1 MTINGIEPQKG
12 ENVNLKE
19 KQTDV
24 LDWLKT
30 YWFIVV
36 ALFAGSV
43 AWGQTVTKVQTLEEA
58 VKSNSDTQAQ
68 VKVLDERTKDMKEE
82 QKYQRQLLEQILTNQ
97 QKKSK

>member
-1 MTINGIEPQKG
+1 VTINGIEPQKG
-12 ENVNLKE
+12 ENVSLKE

-30 YWFIVV
+30 YWFIVI

-58 VKSNSDTQAQ
+58 VKSNADTQAQ

-82 QKYQRQLLEQILTNQ
+82 QKYQRQLLEQILKNQ
-97 QKKSK
+97 KR

>member
-1 MTINGIEPQKG
+1 MSIKEQQA
-12 ENVNLKE
+12 NL
-19 KQTDV
+19 

-58 VKSNSDTQAQ
+58 VKANAETQSQ

-82 QKYQRQLLEQILTNQ
+82 QKYQRQLLEQILINQ
-97 QKKSK
+97 QKKTK